1 MLVTRLLPLLLISL
15 LSPASSPALSQDGR
29 TPAVPKTCAVT
40 NPTEH
45 PFVPPRPYL
54 ASGGVNWF
62 GTDSLWT
69 FLPPDG
75 IWGQGEKTFWFR
87 QEWGRYKGSEQWI
100 PAIDSAKLTVTAR
113 RLDGQAP
120 PAEVLKASSSYREE
134 DWKAFLVG
142 GINFPTTG
150 CWEVSARYE
159 NDELT
164 FVVWVVPDAPARQT
178 ENAAAPLSIVVDKS
192 CRIQPESDPLILG
205 DHVDAFRDDAICH
218 LESVLSS
225 HHIEEKITEGGRSR
239 FLVQVGEQE
248 YVVQNPT
255 DKPAVFIVRHDVP
268 ENWTVDSDPQPNQ
281 MDGSTALFRLNAAPG
296 QRVRLHVGMHRSY
309 SIDPS

>member
-1 MLVTRLLPLLLISL
+1 MLFTRLLPLLLLTL
-15 LSPASSPALSQDGR
+15 LTPALSQDGK

-40 NPTEH
+40 NPLEH

-54 ASGGVNWF
+54 ATGGVNWFGNWF

-69 FLPPDG
+69 LLPPDG

-87 QEWGRYKGSEQWI
+87 QEWGRYGSGQWI
-100 PAIDSAKLTVTAR
+100 PAADTAKLTVTAR

-120 PAEVLKASSSYREE
+120 PAEVLKANSSYREE

-142 GINFPTTG
+142 GIKFPTTG

-164 FVVWVVPDAPARQT
+164 FVVWVVSAAPARPTQN
-178 ENAAAPLSIVVDKS
+178 EAEPLSIVVDKS

-205 DHVDAFRDDAICH
+205 DHVAAFREDAICH

-225 HHIEEKITEGGRSR
+225 HHIEEKITDGGRAR
-239 FLVQVGEQE
+239 FSVEVREQE

-255 DKPAVFIVRHDVP
+255 ERPAVFVVRHDVP
-268 ENWTVDSDPQPNQ
+268 ENWTVDSDPQPTQ

-309 SIDPS
+309 SVDPN